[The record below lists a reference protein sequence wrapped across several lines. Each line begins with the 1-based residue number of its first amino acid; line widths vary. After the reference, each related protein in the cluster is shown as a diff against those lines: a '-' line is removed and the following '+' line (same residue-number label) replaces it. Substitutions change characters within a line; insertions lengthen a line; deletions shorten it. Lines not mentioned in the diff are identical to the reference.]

1 MADRSILRLGPRAAL
16 LGSTL
21 LGSTL
26 LGSTLL
32 GSTLLGCAAPAGAA
46 EGSPLAGPYGETLTV
61 DDKGITLR
69 FPDDAAKLRIG
80 GKLQLDFGA
89 AGIRQTGF
97 PEPFSDNVGVRRS
110 WIESYLTLG
119 KTIELAFQY
128 NFADPMRPIN
138 DAAIA
143 WKGIPGMILTV
154 GNMKEPF
161 SLDQLTSDNN
171 TVFTERSLAD
181 AFAPARNFGFAI
193 GRSGQDWTVVTSV
206 FGGNAN
212 TGIRSEGVASTTR
225 ATFAPIHTD
234 DAVLHLGIAG
244 SFRSLP
250 RDESPLALSSRS
262 EAFLFARPFVNT
274 GDIRDAASVGR
285 LGLEAAYRTG
295 RLLIQAEYIRTEV
308 SRFDGARSVSF
319 QGGYVEASYVL
330 NGQGRAY
337 AVTPNYG
344 TTYAIFEAVKV
355 GEEARVSRGGIGV
368 FELAARVS
376 AIDLDDGAIR
386 GGIERDVS
394 VGVNWYP
401 DRNVRIMADYVRS
414 RAAPSALQGGRAIDT
429 DVFIGRFQVAW

>member
-1 MADRSILRLGPRAAL
+1 MMAKRSIARRCLAAML
-16 LGSTL
+16 AG
-21 LGSTL
+21 
-26 LGSTLL
+26 
-32 GSTLLGCAAPAGAA
+32 GAA
-46 EGSPLAGPYGETLTV
+46 VAAGGVAAAPLAGPYGETLTI

-69 FPDDAAKLRIG
+69 FPDDAAQLRIG

-89 AGIRQTGF
+89 AGIRQPGF
-97 PEPFSDNVGVRRS
+97 AEPFSDNVGVRRS

-119 KTIELAFQY
+119 KSIEIAFQY
-128 NFADPMRPIN
+128 DFADPMRPIN

-143 WKGIPGMILTV
+143 WKGIPDMILTV

-161 SLDQLTSDNN
+161 SLDQLISDNN

-193 GRSGQDWTVVTSV
+193 GRSGADWSVVTSV

-244 SFRSLP
+244 SYRSLP
-250 RDESPLALSSRS
+250 RDETPLALSSRS

-274 GDIRDAASVGR
+274 GDIRDAASIGR
-285 LGLEAAYRTG
+285 IGLEAAYRTG
-295 RLLIQAEYIRTEV
+295 PLLIQAEYIRTEV
-308 SRFDGARSVSF
+308 SRFDGARSVAF

-330 NGQGRAY
+330 NGAGRAY
-337 AVTPNYG
+337 AVTPKYG
-344 TTYAIFEAVKV
+344 TTYAIFEGVKV
-355 GEEARVSRGGIGV
+355 GEDARVSRGGIGV
-368 FELAARVS
+368 FEVAARVS
-376 AIDLDDGAIR
+376 AIDLDDGTVR

-414 RAAPSALQGGRAIDT
+414 RTAPSALQGGRAVDA
-429 DVFIGRFQVAW
+429 DVFIGRFQLYW